1 MARSNCINLR
11 KNKSELLVINPKGTL
26 GFHGDFQSSVEN
38 KRKKSIAWE
47 CIYSTTAYAYM
58 TDMGSLKIGDGNLG
72 NLLQLMENI
81 LKPLVADRKKIC
93 AP

>member
-1 MARSNCINLR
+1 MG
-11 KNKSELLVINPKGTL
+11 V
-26 GFHGDFQSSVEN
+26 FQSSLEN

-47 CIYSTTAYAYM
+47 CIYSTPAYAYM

-72 NLLQLMENI
+72 NLLQLMDNI
-81 LKPLVADRKKIC
+81 LKPQVADRKKIC